1 MTELDQRISET
12 LRERAEGL
20 VDIDR
25 LTVRAVVGGRARR
38 RRRRVG
44 VGVALGLVVV
54 LGLGVPTVA
63 DHSGRLPWTSA
74 EPSPATVVP
83 PRAPTAATAAL
94 RPDLVGT
101 DPTLL
106 HFGIDPAR
114 AGYLGWEA
122 GQGVESVRLA
132 VSGGRQV
139 VLDLGR
145 TPADVEQALH
155 EGMSYGTAP
164 DAESELVTAAD
175 FDGTVRTV
183 APAGPGGEP
192 GWILR
197 WQPVAGLYAR
207 VTTVGPNDR
216 DLRTVAQALRL
227 DEAYRCA
234 TPLRLTALPPDAR
247 LARCAVNLVDLPD
260 SVDVLLTVLR
270 GEDQR
275 LDVRL
280 EYHAEFVGRRT
291 EGNRTIGD
299 RAGYLH
305 PRGDELELLGLT
317 GARLAV
323 RFGPP
328 RRGFTEADA
337 ATVLGG
343 AVLADDLTR
352 PATWD

>member
-1 MTELDQRISET
+1 MTELDQRISDT
-12 LRERAEGL
+12 LRNRAEGA
-20 VDIDR
+20 VDTDR
-25 LTVRAVVGGRARR
+25 LTVRAITGGRALR

-44 VGVALGLVVV
+44 AGVALGLVAV
-54 LGLGVPTVA
+54 LGLGVPA
-63 DHSGRLPWTSA
+63 GSGRLPWTSA
-74 EPSPATVVP
+74 EPSAVVVP
-83 PRAPTAATAAL
+83 PRAPTAATAAE

-101 DPTLL
+101 DPGLL

-122 GQGVESVRLA
+122 GQGVESARL
-132 VSGGRQV
+132 VVDGHRQV
-139 VLDLGR
+139 VIDLGR

-155 EGMSYGTAP
+155 EGMSYGSRP
-164 DAESELVTAAD
+164 DTDSELMTAAD
-175 FDGTVRTV
+175 FDGTSRKV
-183 APAGPGGEP
+183 APAGPGGDP

-207 VTTVGPNDR
+207 VTTVAPDDR
-216 DLRTVAQALRL
+216 DLRTVAGALRL

-234 TPLRLTALPPDAR
+234 APLRLTALPPDAR

-280 EYHAEFVGRRT
+280 EYHRELAGRRA
-291 EGNRTIGD
+291 EGNRTIGG

-305 PRGDELELLGLT
+305 PNGDELELLGLP
-317 GARLAV
+317 GVKLAV

-328 RRGFTEADA
+328 RQGFTEADA

-343 AVLADDLTR
+343 AVPADDLTR
-352 PATWD
+352 PATWR